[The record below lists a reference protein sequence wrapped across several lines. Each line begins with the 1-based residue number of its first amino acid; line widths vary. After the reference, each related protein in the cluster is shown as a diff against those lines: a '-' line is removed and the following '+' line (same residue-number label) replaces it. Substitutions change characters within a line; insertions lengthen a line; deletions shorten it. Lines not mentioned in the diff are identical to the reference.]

1 MNLMDMAQ
9 LLGNFGEF
17 VGAIAV
23 VVTLFYLAF
32 QVRQSKEATDA
43 NTRSVDESRRLAM
56 AQAYRARAEAVI
68 DFNLRVAITPDLRA
82 VYSKIQGAWGSARVD
97 AEATWAALTDDERAM
112 LESSEM
118 AKLIILDNAHYQ
130 HQQEFIDNEYYES
143 TFVPRVQAW
152 GPIWRAVGILD
163 VARPSFVT
171 EIDRI
176 LSKES

>member
-1 MNLMDMAQ
+1 MSLTELSQ
-9 LLGNFGEF
+9 ILGNFGEF

-23 VVTLFYLAF
+23 VVTLFYVAF

-56 AQAYRARAEAVI
+56 AQAYRARAEVVI
-68 DFNLRVAITPDLRA
+68 DFNLRVATTPELRA
-82 VYSKIQGAWGSARVD
+82 VYSKIKGAWGSARAE
-97 AEATWAALTDDERAM
+97 AEATWASLTDDERAM

-118 AKLIILDNAHYQ
+118 AKVIILDNAHYQ
-130 HQQEFIDNEYYES
+130 HQQEFIDEEYYES

-152 GPIWRAVGILD
+152 GPIWRAAGILD